1 MSNLS
6 FSRDW
11 HIWALIVGLGFPLV
25 VVLLGE
31 VIYHL
36 QRRGRPM
43 AATLQ
48 VVKNLVLPVL
58 ILMLLIRNVWK
69 LDVHGNFAKV
79 VETLFWISVIYASF
93 SLFNVI
99 LFEKAEANTW
109 RARMPKLLIDLARLF
124 LVLVGSAIVLAAVWG
139 ADLAGLAT
147 GLGVSS
153 IVIGLALQDTLGSIM
168 SGIALLLERPFSVG
182 DWLRV
187 GNSEG
192 EDKAIEGQVIDINW
206 RSVRLLNLQRQ
217 VIIVPHQFIGK
228 GIIHNYSQPERIYNQ
243 RINIG
248 FSYDSP
254 PNLVKQVLTSTA
266 LATQGILAKP
276 EPESKTTSYD
286 ETAIIYEVEFFIE
299 NFEDVEQILDRF
311 MTRIWYAAQRN
322 NLTLYRYRY
331 EYAVETADKTDS
343 ASSKLAQSL
352 HSIPGFMPLAREHKN
367 LDDLAKGTILQ
378 QFGAGEKVI
387 RQGEPGNALY
397 IIIAGQVL
405 VTVTN
410 EFGTELE
417 VMTILRGEF
426 FGEMALFTG
435 EPSPVS
441 IAAVEDLQVLVIYS
455 DAVNTMIERQPSLGR
470 EIGQIIEARS
480 KAVSMAQQADVS
492 SNPEVELPI
501 RNWK

>member
-6 FSRDW
+6 FSNDW
-11 HIWALIVGLGFPLV
+11 QIWAVIVGLGFPLL

-36 QRRGRPM
+36 QRRGRPL
-43 AATLQ
+43 AATLR

-58 ILMLLIRNVWK
+58 MLMVLIRNVVR
-69 LDVHGNFAKV
+69 LDVDGNFAKLV
-79 VETLFWISVIYASF
+79 ATLFWISVIYASL

-99 LFEKAEANTW
+99 LFEEAEANTW
-109 RARMPKLLIDLARLF
+109 RARMPKLLIDLSRLF
-124 LVLVGSAIVLAAVWG
+124 LVLVGSAIVLAVVWG

-182 DWLRV
+182 DWLRI
-187 GNSEG
+187 G
-192 EDKAIEGQVIDINW
+192 DIEGQVIDINW
-206 RSVRLLNLQRQ
+206 RSVRLLTLQRQ
-217 VIIVPHQFIGK
+217 VVVVPHQFIGK
-228 GIIHNYSQPERIYNQ
+228 EIIHNYSQPERIYNQ

-254 PNLVKQVLTSTA
+254 PNLVKQVLLSTA
-266 LATQGILAKP
+266 LATQGILAEP

-299 NFEDVEQILDRF
+299 NFEDMEQILDRF

-331 EYAVETADKTDS
+331 GLAVQAAAKYGLAEAAAKADS
-343 ASSKLAQSL
+343 PSSTLSQSL
-352 HSIPGFMPLAREHKN
+352 HSIPGFMPLARESKN
-367 LDDLAKGTILQ
+367 LDDLTQGTILQ
-378 QFGAGEKVI
+378 KFGAGEKVI

-397 IIIAGQVL
+397 IIIAGQAKATL
-405 VTVTN
+405 TN
-410 EFGTELE
+410 KLGMELE

-426 FGEMALFTG
+426 FGEMALFSR

-441 IAAVEDLQVLVIYS
+441 IAAVDDLQVLVIYS

-470 EIGQIIEARS
+470 ELGQIIEARS
-480 KAVSMAQQADVS
+480 KAVSMAGQAD
-492 SNPEVELPI
+492 
-501 RNWK
+501 